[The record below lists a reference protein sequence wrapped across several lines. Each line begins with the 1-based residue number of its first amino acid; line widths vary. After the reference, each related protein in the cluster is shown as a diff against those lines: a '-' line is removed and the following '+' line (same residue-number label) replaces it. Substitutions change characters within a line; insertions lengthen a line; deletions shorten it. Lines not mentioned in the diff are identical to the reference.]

1 MSGVQ
6 EADRDRFDRE
16 SQQSL
21 IQQAIGKQH
30 SMIGSGHPSTR
41 AGTIKM
47 STRAST
53 IAEGLRDY
61 VVALIQG
68 KGAGVEVGIAAISLT
83 TGKIADDNNFHRTI
97 HHLTNYAP
105 ERILVPE
112 TLLMSAIHDLKERKG
127 RTGGDLV
134 QVLED
139 EFGVH
144 CEPVIRALW
153 KREAGLEFIQTLGAE
168 DPLKASTVMQA
179 ADKYYSLCATAALLK
194 WVQTKRGIIFTPNS
208 LRISYTTLE
217 GVMFIDPETARNL
230 ELVAN
235 SATHKSTNTLFGLLN
250 TCFTPMGSRLLRAN
264 ILQPCIQRTF
274 IENRLDAVQELM
286 QAGEGLNVV
295 RDALEPL
302 QKNYGPSEFG
312 FMWQALIPQLCQ
324 QTAAFAKFQLTEHR
338 ITLLLQL
345 KTLIKTLPALAS
357 SLRQCKASLLHRLQE
372 SLGNPDVLDITRLI
386 ENTEG
391 LDCFTE
397 WTEKGYRL
405 VAAREGTDWNL
416 PPLAI
421 NVERTKSKVKFTT
434 QELQR
439 KNSRLLQAQEEVF
452 SLSQDTV
459 AALLSQV
466 LKHISPNMSGKST
479 YLRQIGLLTVQA
491 TLGCF
496 VPAESAHLK
505 LHDALVSRLSND
517 GTRHPGSDDR
527 QPGGDPGST
536 EFRSVF
542 HYKVVEGRSKLEHY
556 GLELA
561 KLAALPDAVTLKA
574 KLVTDRR
581 NALQAQGAVRGK
593 LKQLGTASRLH
604 EHDLSNYLRRLQDE
618 TVENLRI
625 TLEAEAFDGAEKL
638 TGGD

>member
-1 MSGVQ
+1 MLGVQ
-6 EADRDRFDRE
+6 EADSDRLE
-16 SQQSL
+16 SKSRQSL
-21 IQQAIGKQH
+21 IQQAIARQH
-30 SMIGSGHPSTR
+30 SGVGSGHPSTR

-61 VVALIQG
+61 VVAVIQG

-83 TGKIADDNNFHRTI
+83 TGKIADDNNFHRTV
-97 HHLTNYAP
+97 HHLTSYAP
-105 ERILVPE
+105 ETILVPE
-112 TLLMSAIHDLKERKG
+112 TLLMNAMHNLKEGKG
-127 RTGGDLV
+127 GTSRDLV

-144 CEPVIRALW
+144 CEPLVRALW

-179 ADKYYSLCATAALLK
+179 ADKYYALCASAALLK
-194 WVQTKRGIIFTPNS
+194 WVQTRRNIIFTPNS

-235 SATHKSTNTLFGLLN
+235 SSTHKSTNTLF
-250 TCFTPMGSRLLRAN
+250 
-264 ILQPCIQRTF
+264 
-274 IENRLDAVQELM
+274 ELM

-302 QKNYGPSEFG
+302 QK
-312 FMWQALIPQLCQ
+312 LCQ
-324 QTAAFAKFQLTEHR
+324 QTATLAKFQLTEHR
-338 ITLLLQL
+338 ITLLLRL

-357 SLRQCKASLLHRLQE
+357 SLKQCKSSLLQRLQE
-372 SLGNPDVLDITRLI
+372 TLGNPDVLDITRLI
-386 ENTEG
+386 EGIINEDTSSRKSGRGYISRNAKLWAIKAHCNNFLDVARSTCKENEEDIEEYTHG

-405 VAAREGTDWNL
+405 VAAGEGVELNL
-416 PPLAI
+416 PPFAI

-434 QELQR
+434 NELQR
-439 KNSRLLQAQEEVF
+439 KNSRLQQAQEEVF

-459 AALLSQV
+459 TALLSQV
-466 LKHISPNMSGKST
+466 LKHIKKACSRSATWIETLLLTSGLPGPSSEIQWPYAADGSSIFQLIQGPNMSGKST

-505 LHDALVSRLSND
+505 LHDALLSRLSND
-517 GTRHPGSDDR
+517 DSMEKSL
-527 QPGGDPGST
+527 ST
-536 EFRSVF
+536 FASEMATS
-542 HYKVVEGRSKLEHY
+542 
-556 GLELA
+556 A
-561 KLAALPDAVTLKA
+561 MIM
-574 KLVTDRR
+574 
-581 NALQAQGAVRGK
+581 GK
-593 LKQLGTASRLH
+593 WKTS
-604 EHDLSNYLRRLQDE
+604 SSC
-618 TVENLRI
+618 
-625 TLEAEAFDGAEKL
+625 
-638 TGGD
+638 